1 MMDIESKNKASDQ
14 YSINSMQT
22 SKVQENIP
30 TEDRDKNKNVYIERY
45 IIYEYLYLLLFSYSC
60 YSLFLSRGTIFLRRL
75 SSNYILKLFIMC
87 TIFITVHWIWHPR
100 SFFSGFFTAHFIIAP
115 FDLETILSFNAMSL

>member
-1 MMDIESKNKASDQ
+1 MDIESKNKASDQ

-45 IIYEYLYLLLFSYSC
+45 IIYEYLYLLQSVSEQRDD
-60 YSLFLSRGTIFLRRL
+60 LSPTSQFQL
-75 SSNYILKLFIMC
+75 
-87 TIFITVHWIWHPR
+87 HPQA
-100 SFFSGFFTAHFIIAP
+100 FY
-115 FDLETILSFNAMSL
+115 NV

>member
-1 MMDIESKNKASDQ
+1 MDIESKNKASDQ

-45 IIYEYLYLLLFSYSC
+45 ILNKRIVIPVALQLQLLQSVSEQRDDLSPTSQFQLHPKAFYNVYHFHHC
-60 YSLFLSRGTIFLRRL
+60 TLDLAPKAFL
-75 SSNYILKLFIMC
+75 
-87 TIFITVHWIWHPR
+87 
-100 SFFSGFFTAHFIIAP
+100 
-115 FDLETILSFNAMSL
+115 

>member
-45 IIYEYLYLLLFSYSC
+45 IIYEYLYLLQSVSEQRDDLSPTSQFQLHPQAFYNVYHFYHC
-60 YSLFLSRGTIFLRRL
+60 TLDLAPKVFL
-75 SSNYILKLFIMC
+75 
-87 TIFITVHWIWHPR
+87 
-100 SFFSGFFTAHFIIAP
+100 
-115 FDLETILSFNAMSL
+115 

>member
-1 MMDIESKNKASDQ
+1 MDIESKNKASDQ

-45 IIYEYLYLLLFSYSC
+45 
-60 YSLFLSRGTIFLRRL
+60 
-75 SSNYILKLFIMC
+75 
-87 TIFITVHWIWHPR
+87 
-100 SFFSGFFTAHFIIAP
+100 
-115 FDLETILSFNAMSL
+115 